1 METLSVESYT
11 GDVDAGSGGST
22 FLIPINVFSPDGSA
36 FGEQV
41 YANGI
46 VAETLRNP
54 SSVPGGATT
63 PGNITV
69 FTPQGDINA
78 NQGGIKQEALNGTTS
93 TTPVVTLDGRHA
105 RLCRVII

>member
-1 METLSVESYT
+1 MAPRV
-11 GDVDAGSGGST
+11 V
-22 FLIPINVFSPDGSA
+22 
-36 FGEQV
+36 EQV

-54 SSVPGGATT
+54 SAIPGGATV

-78 NQGGIKQEALNGTTS
+78 DQGGIKQEALNGTAPASPVIKLTAG
-93 TTPVVTLDGRHA
+93 TPLVPGDYLNKAGPPTF
-105 RLCRVII
+105 CRQH